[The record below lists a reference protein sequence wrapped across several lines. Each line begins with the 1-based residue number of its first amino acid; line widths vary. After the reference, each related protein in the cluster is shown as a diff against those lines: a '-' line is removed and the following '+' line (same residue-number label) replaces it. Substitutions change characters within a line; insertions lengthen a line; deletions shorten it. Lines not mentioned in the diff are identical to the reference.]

1 MGRIGWGS
9 MGLFGNKNK
18 EQVEGARAF
27 ADACRDAADSV
38 SVLFRE
44 SDLYPIYISPAFER
58 VFGVDAERLVD
69 DVETL
74 LRFIPDESRLAV
86 KRQCEKWDRAE
97 ALTFR
102 FPYLM
107 PGAGTQGASARK
119 HFRATLTPAD
129 GTIFA
134 SLVDVT
140 SEQELIDEARAERDH
155 ALAVVESR
163 ADFMSQM
170 SHEIRTPLNGI
181 KGLILLAKDHAAEPD
196 RLVDDLSRASELSA
210 YLLSLI
216 NDVLDMSRLNSG
228 HVELEKLPFDMRLVA
243 NDLTNMFEAQAKDK
257 GLAFTVALEDCEN
270 VFLVG
275 DRMRLNQV
283 IVNFV
288 SNALKFTSAGGQ
300 VSVTFREMYRKDD
313 SVSYMIRVRDT
324 GKGMDPR
331 FISRIFKP
339 FEQEDRTIAR
349 RFGGTG
355 LGMAITSALVE
366 LAGGEIVV
374 DTELG
379 RGSDFTV
386 YLPFDVA
393 TSEQIDQL
401 ASENATLET
410 AAGSDETVP
419 DYDFDGKRFLLAE
432 DNELNAMIA
441 EEIIGSLGVTV
452 DVANDG
458 PVVVDMFEKS
468 EPYTYDAILMDIQMP
483 TYSGWEATRRI
494 RATLRPDAATVPIIA
509 LSANNYVEDARA
521 SREAGMNGHAGKPI
535 EIPELKSQLA
545 AAAAESA
552 YRRDQP

>member
-1 MGRIGWGS
+1 
-9 MGLFGNKNK
+9 MGLFGNKKK

-27 ADACRDAADSV
+27 ADACREAADSV
-38 SVLFRE
+38 SILFRE

-97 ALTFR
+97 ALTLR

-129 GTIFA
+129 GAIFA

-140 SEQELIDEARAERDH
+140 SEQALIDQARAERDH

-243 NDLTNMFEAQAKDK
+243 GDLKSMFEAQAKDK

-393 TSEQIDQL
+393 TSEQIDRL

-468 EPYTYDAILMDIQMP
+468 EPYAYDAILMDIQMP

-494 RATLRPDAATVPIIA
+494 RAMSRPDAQSVPIIA

-552 YRRDQP
+552 YRRDRS

>member
-1 MGRIGWGS
+1 
-9 MGLFGNKNK
+9 MGLFKNNKK
-18 EQVEGARAF
+18 EQAEGARAF
-27 ADACRDAADSV
+27 SNASRDAADAV
-38 SVLFRE
+38 SILFRE
-44 SDLYPIYISPAFER
+44 SDLYPVYISPAFER
-58 VFGVDAERLVD
+58 VFGVDPDRLVD

-74 LRFIPDESRLAV
+74 LRFIPDDCRLDV

-97 ALTFR
+97 ALTLR

-107 PGAGTQGASARK
+107 PASAAAAAGERK
-119 HFRATLTPAD
+119 HFRATLTPQD
-129 GTIFA
+129 GAIFA
-134 SLVDVT
+134 SFVDIT
-140 SEQELIDEARAERDH
+140 SEQALIDGALAERDH
-155 ALAVVESR
+155 ALEVVESR

-181 KGLILLAKDHAAEPD
+181 KGLILLAKDHAAEPE
-196 RLVDDLSRASELSA
+196 RLADDLSRAGELSG

-243 NDLTNMFEAQAKDK
+243 NDLRNMFEAQAADK
-257 GLAFTVALEDCEN
+257 GLSFSVALEDCEN

-283 IVNFV
+283 VVNFV
-288 SNALKFTSAGGQ
+288 SNALKFTSAGGE
-300 VSVTFREMYRKDD
+300 VGITFREMYRKDD

-331 FISRIFKP
+331 FVSRIFKP

-355 LGMAITSALVE
+355 LGMAITSALVD

-393 TSEQIDQL
+393 TPAQIEEL
-401 ASENATLET
+401 ARESATLET
-410 AAGSDETVP
+410 AADANETVP

-452 DVANDG
+452 DVAGDG

-468 EPYTYDAILMDIQMP
+468 QPYTYDAILMDIQMP
-483 TYSGWEATRRI
+483 TFSGWEAARRI
-494 RATLRPDAATVPIIA
+494 RAMARPDAASVPIIA

>member
-1 MGRIGWGS
+1 
-9 MGLFGNKNK
+9 MGLFGNKKK
-18 EQVEGARAF
+18 EQVDGARAF
-27 ADACRDAADSV
+27 SDACRNAADSV
-38 SVLFRE
+38 SILFRE
-44 SDLYPIYISPAFER
+44 SDLYPVYISPAFKR
-58 VFGVDAERLVD
+58 AFGVDAERLVD

-86 KRQCEKWDRAE
+86 KRRCEEWDRE
-97 ALTFR
+97 KTLTLR

-107 PGAGTQGASARK
+107 PGVDAQTEPARK
-119 HFRATLTPAD
+119 HFRATLTPQD
-129 GTIFA
+129 GAIFA
-134 SLVDVT
+134 SIVDVT
-140 SEQELIDEARAERDH
+140 SEQALVDEARAERDH
-155 ALAVVESR
+155 ALEIVESR

-181 KGLILLAKDHAAEPD
+181 KGLILLAKDHASEPD
-196 RLVDDLSRASELSA
+196 RLTDDLSRAGELSG

-243 NDLTNMFEAQAKDK
+243 NDLENMFGAQATDK
-257 GLAFTVALEDCEN
+257 GLSFSVALEDCEN
-270 VFLVG
+270 IFLVG
-275 DRMRLNQV
+275 DRMRLNQI

-288 SNALKFTSAGGQ
+288 SNALKFTSAGGK
-300 VSVTFREMYRKDD
+300 VSVTFREMYRSGG
-313 SVSYMIRVRDT
+313 SVNYMIRVRDT

-331 FISRIFKP
+331 FIGRIFKP

-366 LAGGEIVV
+366 LSGGEIVV

-386 YLPFDVA
+386 YLPFEVA
-393 TSEQIDQL
+393 TPAQIEEL
-401 ASENATLET
+401 ARESATLET
-410 AAGSDETVP
+410 LAGANESVP
-419 DYDFDGKRFLLAE
+419 DYDFAGKRFLLAE

-441 EEIIGSLGVTV
+441 EEIIGALGVTV

-458 PVVVDMFEKS
+458 PVVVDMFDKS
-468 EPYTYDAILMDIQMP
+468 EPYAYDAILMDIQMP

-494 RATLRPDAATVPIIA
+494 RAMARPDAASVPIIA
-509 LSANNYVEDARA
+509 LSANNDVEDARA

>member
-1 MGRIGWGS
+1 
-9 MGLFGNKNK
+9 MGLFRNNKK
-18 EQVEGARAF
+18 EQVDGARAF
-27 ADACRDAADSV
+27 SDACRVAADSV

-44 SDLYPIYISPAFER
+44 SDLYPVYISPAFER
-58 VFGVDAERLVD
+58 VFGVEADRLVD

-74 LRFIPDESRLAV
+74 LRFIPDENRLAV
-86 KRQCEKWDRAE
+86 KRRCEGWDRAGT
-97 ALTFR
+97 LTLR

-107 PGAGTQGASARK
+107 PGASAQAEPTRK
-119 HFRATLTPAD
+119 HFRATLTPQD

-134 SLVDVT
+134 SIVDVT
-140 SEQELIDEARAERDH
+140 SEQALIDEARAERDH
-155 ALAVVESR
+155 ALEIVESR

-196 RLVDDLSRASELSA
+196 RLTDDLSRAGELSG

-243 NDLTNMFEAQAKDK
+243 NDLENMFGAQATDK
-257 GLAFTVALEDCEN
+257 GLSFSVALEDCEN

-275 DRMRLNQV
+275 DRMRLNQI

-288 SNALKFTSAGGQ
+288 SNALKFTGAGGE
-300 VSVTFREMYRKDD
+300 VGVTFREMYRAGGT
-313 SVSYMIRVRDT
+313 VNYMIRVRDT

-386 YLPFDVA
+386 YLPFEVA
-393 TSEQIDQL
+393 TPAQAEAL
-401 ASENATLET
+401 ARENATLET
-410 AAGSDETVP
+410 LAGADESVP
-419 DYDFDGKRFLLAE
+419 DYEFAGKRFLLAE

-441 EEIIGSLGVTV
+441 EEIIGALGVTV

-468 EPYTYDAILMDIQMP
+468 EPYAYDAILMDIQMP

-494 RATLRPDAATVPIIA
+494 RAMARPDAQSVPIIA